1 MTVSNLLSATVS
13 PEVIAAIIALCG
25 VILSVAITL
34 VLGLAT
40 RKYNYNQLFAQTV
53 SSNRME
59 WINVWRENIS
69 TFLAC
74 AKVLHK
80 YPSLLQNE
88 KQGEKKTTNIK
99 QLKNGKKITVINETA
114 PTIDKLN
121 EYIYKMEHARRMIT
135 TRLNMNEEMH
145 VMMFG
150 ALNQLDCDFDDKEFN
165 AKCAYIEELARSILK
180 PEWER
185 MKEEA
190 KGKRR

>member
-1 MTVSNLLSATVS
+1 MSVSNLLSATVS
-13 PEVIAAIIALCG
+13 PEVIAAIIALIG
-25 VILSVAITL
+25 VLVSVLITL
-34 VLGLAT
+34 ILGLAT

-80 YPSLLQNE
+80 YYSA
-88 KQGEKKTTNIK
+88 G
-99 QLKNGKKITVINETA
+99 A
-114 PTIDKLN
+114 SAIDNNSAKDDKFDENDYLFKL
-121 EYIYKMEHARRMIT
+121 EQSRTMIT
-135 TRLNMNEEMH
+135 TRLNLKEDMH

-150 ALNQLDCDFDDKEFN
+150 AINQLDYGKDNGKFN
-165 AKCAYIEELARSILK
+165 LQCEYIEELARSILK

-185 MKEEA
+185 VKEEA
-190 KGKRR
+190 KAKRR